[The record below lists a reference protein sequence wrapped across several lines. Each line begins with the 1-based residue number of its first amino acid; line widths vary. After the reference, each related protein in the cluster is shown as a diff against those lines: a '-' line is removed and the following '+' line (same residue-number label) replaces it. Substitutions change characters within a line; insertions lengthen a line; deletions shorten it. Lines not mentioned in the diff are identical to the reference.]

1 MLLRHANK
9 KKIFTL
15 MTVGV
20 LLYAYIDKLKSILLI
35 NIERSIKYVEDIT
48 YILFTRTFSYLIQFS
63 YNIPLH

>member
-35 NIERSIKYVEDIT
+35 NILHEQYVEDIT